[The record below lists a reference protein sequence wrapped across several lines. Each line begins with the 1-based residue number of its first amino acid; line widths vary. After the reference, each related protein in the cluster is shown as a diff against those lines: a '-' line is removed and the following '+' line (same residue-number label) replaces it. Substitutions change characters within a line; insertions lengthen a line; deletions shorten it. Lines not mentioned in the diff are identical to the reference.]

1 MLKLV
6 NDTTEALPDM
16 LSITEAL
23 NTMRNFSLN
32 GTSEETLKDLTH
44 AEEGKVDI

>member
-1 MLKLV
+1 MLQLV
-6 NDTTEALPDM
+6 NDTTEALPDV

-23 NTMRNFSLN
+23 NTVRNLSLN
-32 GTSEETLKDLTH
+32 GTGEQTLKDLTH